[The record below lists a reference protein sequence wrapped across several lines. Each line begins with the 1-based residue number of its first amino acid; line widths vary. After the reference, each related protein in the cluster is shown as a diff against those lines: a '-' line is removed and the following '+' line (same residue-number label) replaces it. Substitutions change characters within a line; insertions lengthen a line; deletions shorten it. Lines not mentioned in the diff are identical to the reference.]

1 MNKIINV
8 IVGLVG
14 GLFVIM
20 GLSWLVDPAGAAKN
34 LGMPLLEGL
43 GRSSQIADCGAFFT
57 TGGSMVLIGII
68 TRQRTWLYAPSMM
81 LCCAAVFRIL
91 AWLVHGAAF
100 ATPQIAVE
108 VVLTAL
114 LMFAAS
120 RLPSADQS

>member
-1 MNKIINV
+1 MNKVINI

-14 GLFVIM
+14 GLFIIM
-20 GLSWLVDPAGAAKN
+20 GLSWLVDPTGAAKN

-68 TRQRTWLYAPSMM
+68 TRNRTWLYAPSMM
-81 LCCAAVFRIL
+81 LFCAAVFRIL
-91 AWLVHGAAF
+91 AWLIQGAAF
-100 ATPQIAVE
+100 AAPLIAVE

-114 LMFAAS
+114 LLFAAS
-120 RLPSADQS
+120 RLPSASEN